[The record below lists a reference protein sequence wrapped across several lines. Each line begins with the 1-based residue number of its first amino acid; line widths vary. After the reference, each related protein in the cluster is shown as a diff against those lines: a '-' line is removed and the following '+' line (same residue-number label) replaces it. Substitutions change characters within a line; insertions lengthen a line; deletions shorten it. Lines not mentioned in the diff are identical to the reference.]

1 MSTHLRSLP
10 LRGQRA
16 PSLTGALPSRRWL
29 GGLALVLVGLLSV
42 LGWAST
48 ARAADDY
55 SVSLQTPDLI
65 RQFEDVEL
73 TAVVKDSQGQPVNG
87 IPVTFQVAPDWKKD
101 TTLEPI
107 QTLTRDGIANTV
119 FQADMPGVVRV
130 TVQAGNTSQT
140 THITVTGAGSRVY
153 DKQP

>member
-1 MSTHLRSLP
+1 MSTHLR
-10 LRGQRA
+10 
-16 PSLTGALPSRRWL
+16 PSRRWI

-42 LGWAST
+42 LGWVPT

-55 SVSLQTPDLI
+55 SVSLQAPDLI

-73 TAVVKDSQGQPVNG
+73 TAVVKDGQGQPVNG
-87 IPVTFQVAPDWKKD
+87 IPVTFQVAPDWKQD
-101 TTLEPI
+101 TTLVPI
-107 QTLTRDGIANTV
+107 RTLTQDGIANTV

>member
-1 MSTHLRSLP
+1 MSTHLR
-10 LRGQRA
+10 
-16 PSLTGALPSRRWL
+16 PSRRWL

-87 IPVTFQVAPDWKKD
+87 IPVTFQVAPDWQQD
-101 TTLEPI
+101 TTLVPI
-107 QTLTRDGIANTV
+107 RTLTHDGIANTV

-153 DKQP
+153 EKQP

>member
-1 MSTHLRSLP
+1 MATTGFSFVIVSSTGRTPGSRAFVRRASAIRS
-10 LRGQRA
+10 GC
-16 PSLTGALPSRRWL
+16 GAS
-29 GGLALVLVGLLSV
+29 GLAEIPC
-42 LGWAST
+42 T

-87 IPVTFQVAPDWKKD
+87 IPVTFQVAPDWQQD
-101 TTLEPI
+101 TTLVPI
-107 QTLTRDGIANTV
+107 RTLTHDGIANTV

>member
-1 MSTHLRSLP
+1 MSTHLRS
-10 LRGQRA
+10 
-16 PSLTGALPSRRWL
+16 SRRWL
-29 GGLALVLVGLLSV
+29 GGLTLALVGLLSV

-87 IPVTFQVAPDWKKD
+87 IPVTFQVAPDWQHD
-101 TTLEPI
+101 TTLVPS
-107 QTLTRDGIANTV
+107 QALTRDGKASTV
-119 FQADMPGVVRV
+119 FQAAVPGVVQV
-130 TVQAGNTSQT
+130 TVQAGNSTQT

>member
-1 MSTHLRSLP
+1 MSTHLR
-10 LRGQRA
+10 
-16 PSLTGALPSRRWL
+16 PSRRWI
-29 GGLALVLVGLLSV
+29 GGLALVLVSLLSV
-42 LGWAST
+42 LGWVPT

-87 IPVTFQVAPDWKKD
+87 IPVTFQVAPDWKQD
-101 TTLEPI
+101 TMLVPIRTLSH
-107 QTLTRDGIANTV
+107 DGIANTV
-119 FQADMPGVVRV
+119 FQADMTGVVRV
-130 TVQAGNTSQT
+130 TVQAGTTSQT
-140 THITVTGAGSRVY
+140 TYITVTGAGSRVY

>member
-1 MSTHLRSLP
+1 MSTHLR
-10 LRGQRA
+10 
-16 PSLTGALPSRRWL
+16 PSRRWI
-29 GGLALVLVGLLSV
+29 GGLALVLVSLLSV
-42 LGWAST
+42 LGWVPT

-55 SVSLQTPDLI
+55 SVSLQAPDLI

-87 IPVTFQVAPDWKKD
+87 IPVTFQVAPDWQQD
-101 TTLEPI
+101 TTLVPI
-107 QTLTRDGIANTV
+107 RTLTQDGIANTV

>member
-1 MSTHLRSLP
+1 MSTHLR
-10 LRGQRA
+10 
-16 PSLTGALPSRRWL
+16 PSRRWL

-48 ARAADDY
+48 AWAVDVY

-87 IPVTFQVAPDWKKD
+87 IPVTFQVAPGWCFKRGYGW
-101 TTLEPI
+101 
-107 QTLTRDGIANTV
+107 Q
-119 FQADMPGVVRV
+119 
-130 TVQAGNTSQT
+130 
-140 THITVTGAGSRVY
+140 
-153 DKQP
+153 

>member
-1 MSTHLRSLP
+1 MSTHLH
-10 LRGQRA
+10 
-16 PSLTGALPSRRWL
+16 PSRRWL

-87 IPVTFQVAPDWKKD
+87 IPVTFQVAPDWQQD
-101 TTLEPI
+101 TTLVPI
-107 QTLTRDGIANTV
+107 RTLTHDGIANTV

-153 DKQP
+153 EKQP

>member
-1 MSTHLRSLP
+1 MSTHLR
-10 LRGQRA
+10 
-16 PSLTGALPSRRWL
+16 PSRRWL

-87 IPVTFQVAPDWKKD
+87 IPVIFQVAPDWKKD

-107 QTLTRDGIANTV
+107 RTLTRDGIANTV

>member
-1 MSTHLRSLP
+1 MSTHLR
-10 LRGQRA
+10 
-16 PSLTGALPSRRWL
+16 PSRRWL

-87 IPVTFQVAPDWKKD
+87 IPVTFQVAPDWQQD
-101 TTLEPI
+101 TTLVPI
-107 QTLTRDGIANTV
+107 RTLTHDGTANTV

>member
-1 MSTHLRSLP
+1 MNRYRKKTSMSTHLR
-10 LRGQRA
+10 
-16 PSLTGALPSRRWL
+16 PSRRWL
-29 GGLALVLVGLLSV
+29 CGLALGFVGLLSV
-42 LGWAST
+42 LGWVPT

-55 SVSLQTPDLI
+55 SVSLQAPDLI

-87 IPVTFQVAPDWKKD
+87 LPVTFQVAPDWKQD
-101 TTLEPI
+101 TTVEPI
-107 QTLTRDGIANTV
+107 RTVTRDGTANTV
-119 FQADMPGVVRV
+119 FQADMPGIVTV
-130 TVQAGNTSQT
+130 TVQAGNTLQT

>member
-1 MSTHLRSLP
+1 MATHLR
-10 LRGQRA
+10 
-16 PSLTGALPSRRWL
+16 PSSRWIS
-29 GGLALVLVGLLSV
+29 GLVLVLVGLVGV
-42 LGWAST
+42 LGLVPN

-55 SVSLQTPDLI
+55 SVALQTPDLI

-107 QTLTRDGIANTV
+107 RTLTHDGIASTV
-119 FQADMPGVVRV
+119 FQADMPGIVRV
-130 TVQAGNTSQT
+130 TAQAGNTSQT
-140 THITVTGAGSRVY
+140 THIT
-153 DKQP
+153 

>member
-1 MSTHLRSLP
+1 MSTHLR
-10 LRGQRA
+10 
-16 PSLTGALPSRRWL
+16 PSRRWL

-87 IPVTFQVAPDWKKD
+87 IPVTFQVAPGWCFKRGYGW
-101 TTLEPI
+101 
-107 QTLTRDGIANTV
+107 Q
-119 FQADMPGVVRV
+119 
-130 TVQAGNTSQT
+130 
-140 THITVTGAGSRVY
+140 
-153 DKQP
+153 

>member
-1 MSTHLRSLP
+1 MSTHLR
-10 LRGQRA
+10 
-16 PSLTGALPSRRWL
+16 PSRRWL

-42 LGWAST
+42 LGWVPT

-55 SVSLQTPDLI
+55 SVSLQAPDLI

-73 TAVVKDSQGQPVNG
+73 TAVVKDGQGQPVNG
-87 IPVTFQVAPDWKKD
+87 IPVTFQVAPDWQQD
-101 TTLEPI
+101 TTLVPI
-107 QTLTRDGIANTV
+107 RTLTHDGIANTV